1 MVKTMFGIFK
11 KNPLKKLKDEY
22 ASKLKDAMIAQRS
35 GDIFKYS
42 ELSKEAD
49 IILNKIKSIESEV
62 DTNK

>member
-1 MVKTMFGIFK
+1 MVNIMFSIFK
-11 KNPLKKLKDEY
+11 KNPRKKLKDEY

-42 ELSKEAD
+42 ELSKDAD

-62 DTNK
+62 DINK

>member
-1 MVKTMFGIFK
+1 MVNIMFGIFK

-42 ELSKEAD
+42 ELSKDAD
-49 IILNKIKSIESEV
+49 IILNQIKVI
-62 DTNK
+62 